1 MTIIDFRQALKHRQP
16 LFFDGSMGYMLQTR
30 GLKTGELPE
39 RMNIE
44 HSDIVQEIH
53 AEYKNAGSD
62 IITVNSFGA
71 FNFKYDDLEDII
83 AAAVN
88 NVKNAIGG
96 REAFIAFDIGPT
108 GKLLAPMGDLSFDDC
123 LAIYRKTASI
133 AAQNGVDLFI
143 IETMSDL
150 YEIKAAIV
158 AAKETGLP
166 IVCTATFDKTGHTLT
181 GADPKCVSTLAC
193 SLGVDVIGVNC
204 GYGPEV
210 TLGFIDEFLNFAP
223 VRVLCQPNAG
233 LPEMIDGR
241 AVYSC
246 SPEEYASLMLRI
258 YEKGVS
264 VLGGCCGTTP
274 AHIKAMT
281 DAIREHN
288 TDNRQSDIATP
299 NAPSGDL
306 FARTICSY
314 SQSLTLGADTS
325 SREAFTVG
333 CIHVEPDADPY
344 DILDEAMEYVDD
356 DVDIIELCFGNIEA
370 DTTFVSDIVQTV
382 QSAVKTPLCISTD
395 NAAVADRALL
405 VCNGRPLI
413 NLFGVNGQARNTI
426 QGIAAKYGALTADYD
441 NTNKT
446 GTVICIM

>member
-1 MTIIDFRQALKHRQP
+1 MKNTNKRVTIINFRQALKDKQP

-44 HSDIVQEIH
+44 HGDIVQEIH
-53 AEYKNAGSD
+53 AEYINAGSD

-71 FNFKYDDLEDII
+71 FDFKYNDLEDII

-88 NVKNAIGG
+88 NVKSAV
-96 REAFIAFDIGPT
+96 REHKAFIAFDIGPT

-123 LAIYRKTASI
+123 LSIYRRTASI
-133 AAQNGVDLFI
+133 AAKNGVDLFI

-150 YEIKAAIV
+150 YEIKAAII

-181 GADPKCVSTLAC
+181 GADPKCVSTLVC
-193 SLGVDVIGVNC
+193 SLGVDVVGVNC

-210 TLGFIDEFLNFAP
+210 TLGFIDEFLSFAP

-233 LPEMIDGR
+233 LPEMIDGK

-281 DAIREHN
+281 DAIKQHN
-288 TDNRQSDIATP
+288 
-299 NAPSGDL
+299 NAPTTPSRDL

-314 SQSLTLGADTS
+314 SQSLTLGADAS
-325 SREAFTVG
+325 SPESFTVG

-356 DVDIIELCFGNIEA
+356 EVDIIELCFGGIEV
-370 DTTFVSDIVQTV
+370 DTSFVSDIVQTV
-382 QSAVKTPLCISTD
+382 QSAVKTPLSISTD
-395 NAAVADRALL
+395 NADVAERALL
-405 VCNGRPLI
+405 VYNGRPLV
-413 NLFGVNGQARNTI
+413 NLFGLNGQARDTI
-426 QGIAAKYGALTADYD
+426 QGIAVKYGALTSDYD
-441 NTNKT
+441 NSNKT
-446 GTVICIM
+446 GTVKCIM